1 MTDNDNN
8 NSPDAAE
15 AARTNTVEIQ
25 GRPAYKIAWLR
36 LDEGG
41 MINLYSPPL
50 AYPVLRL
57 FPTQRGLLH
66 NVGID
71 PQDVGVEPFYANF
84 YALYAVNPRKLNARG
99 NPYKDVVDLVPVSA
113 GTPDPQQEL
122 LAQILEEVR
131 DIRDYLYERVNPT
144 RSQRPAAAASLPQ
157 VAVNPEPEKEPSDDP
172 THPPAKASSGR
183 PEMPARTDGAPL
195 PSRSNG
201 TTNPAATEGSGR
213 TGVPS
218 LKETYQQESR
228 PESPAHNRP
237 FPKVPN
243 EKDQLIAMLGARR
256 YVDCIAALGY
266 EATRERSGEADA
278 RRHFVHAVRPR
289 IVPAAVTDEQLAT
302 VCRLI
307 NDEWDAELPWKPMVV
322 ALAYYVNETGNGGK
336 KSEVLL
342 QAQGLYL
349 SLA

>member
-1 MTDNDNN
+1 MTDYDDNSHEPNDN
-8 NSPDAAE
+8 
-15 AARTNTVEIQ
+15 RNTVEIQ

-41 MINLYSPPL
+41 MINLYAPPL

-57 FPTQRGLLH
+57 FPTQRGMLH

-71 PQDVGVEPFYANF
+71 PQEVGVEPFYANF

-122 LAQILEEVR
+122 LGQILEEVR
-131 DIRDYLYERVNPT
+131 DIRDYLFERINPS
-144 RSQRPAAAASLPQ
+144 RSQRPPQLPAASPPAGPPASAGPP
-157 VAVNPEPEKEPSDDP
+157 VTAGPPPSDPEPTDKTARPPVQAVASGAGVAPRAEAVRTAPRSDPP
-172 THPPAKASSGR
+172 TAN
-183 PEMPARTDGAPL
+183 L
-195 PSRSNG
+195 
-201 TTNPAATEGSGR
+201 
-213 TGVPS
+213 
-218 LKETYQQESR
+218 
-228 PESPAHNRP
+228 P

-243 EKDQLIAMLGARR
+243 EKDQLVTMLGARR
-256 YVDCIAALGY
+256 YVDCLAALGV
-266 EATRERSGEADA
+266 EASRERTDEADA
-278 RRHFVHAVRPR
+278 RRQFVQAVRPR
-289 IVPAAVTDEQLAT
+289 IVSATVTDEQLAT

-307 NDEWDAELPWKPMVV
+307 NDEWDAEQPWKPMVV
-322 ALAYYVNETGNGGK
+322 ALAYYVTETSNGGK

-342 QAQGLYL
+342 KAQGLYL

>member
-1 MTDNDNN
+1 MTDYDDNPQETNDYRN
-8 NSPDAAE
+8 A
-15 AARTNTVEIQ
+15 VEIQ

-41 MINLYSPPL
+41 MINLYAPPL

-71 PQDVGVEPFYANF
+71 PQEVGVEPFYANF

-99 NPYKDVVDLVPVSA
+99 NPYKDVIDLVPVSA

-144 RSQRPAAAASLPQ
+144 HSQRLAAVPSPGLSLPP
-157 VAVNPEPEKEPSDDP
+157 VAGNPEPDKEPSDGP
-172 THPPAKASSGR
+172 THPPAKESSGR
-183 PEMPARTDGAPL
+183 AEMPARTDGAPQ
-195 PSRSNG
+195 
-201 TTNPAATEGSGR
+201 SGR
-213 TGVPS
+213 PNTPSQGVS
-218 LKETYQQESR
+218 
-228 PESPAHNRP
+228 